1 MAIHFFQEDV
11 DFVLNGKLKIKSW
24 IKEVIKNEGF
34 KLDVINYIFC
44 SDEYL
49 LQVNIDYLN
58 HNYYTDIITFN
69 NSESE
74 NIITSDIFISIDRV
88 KDNAKENK
96 VELDLEI
103 KRVLVHGVLHLC
115 GYDDH
120 LNEDVKIMRE
130 KEQFYLNK
138 F

>member
-44 SDEYL
+44 SDDYL

-88 KDNAKENK
+88 QDNAKENK

-120 LNEDVKIMRE
+120 LDEDVKIMRE